1 MYNARCVLNVN
12 YKIYILTLRVLEH
25 AIGGLKLSMENGL
38 DPYLHVLAIDVLPG
52 LFLFVKNDLIIVLIF
67 FSADSGSAQRYTHSL
82 A

>member
-12 YKIYILTLRVLEH
+12 YKIYTLTLRVLEH
-25 AIGGLKLSMENGL
+25 AKRGLKLSMETGL

-67 FSADSGSAQRYTHSL
+67 VSADWLCIAIHT
-82 A
+82 